1 MVTQSD
7 QPTGERFD
15 LLLKGGHVI
24 DPANGRDGVMDVAIA
39 GGRIAA
45 VERDLAPEQAEQ
57 VVDVTGLYVTPGLID
72 MHVHVYPQHFDIS
85 VVADAQS
92 FSSGITTMV
101 DAGSA
106 GAANFSDFVEQVVN
120 RSKTRVLAFCNVVNL
135 GMGGDFEQ
143 DVARMIPESAAE
155 TVCAYPDVAVG
166 VKLAHYWTWQPW
178 DATHAPWDNVERA
191 VAAGELCSKPVMVDF
206 WPRPP
211 ERSYEDLLLQKLR
224 PGDIHTHVFAQQFP
238 IVNELGRPNELLF
251 EARKRG
257 IIFDL
262 GHGAGSFW
270 FRQAAPALEHGFCP
284 DSISTDLHTG
294 NAANGLVTNLLNA
307 MSKLRNLGLS
317 VQELVERVTVAPAR
331 EIGHPELGTL
341 RVGAEADVTVLE
353 EQQGRFAYI
362 DCGRARMTGT
372 RRLACRLTLRAGD
385 VVYDPEGLTMP
396 EWPDAPEAYWVC
408 RAPAGAPVDWA
419 PPVHPSL
426 G

>member
-1 MVTQSD
+1 MATQSD
-7 QPTGERFD
+7 QPTVEQYD
-15 LLLKGGHVI
+15 LLLQGGHVI
-24 DPANGRDGVMDVAIA
+24 DPANGRDGILDVAIA
-39 GGRIAA
+39 KGRIVA
-45 VERDLAPEQAEQ
+45 VDRNLASERADQ
-57 VVDVTGLYVTPGLID
+57 VIDVTGLYVTPGLID
-72 MHVHVYPQHFDIS
+72 MHVHVFPQHFDIS

-106 GAANFSDFVEQVVN
+106 GAANLTTLVEQVIN
-120 RSKTRVLAFCNVVNL
+120 RSKTRVLAFVNVVDL

-143 DVARMIPESAAE
+143 DVGRMIPEAAAE
-155 TVCAYPDVAVG
+155 AVDAYPDVAVG

-178 DATHAPWDNVERA
+178 DATHGPWDNVERA
-191 VAAGELCSKPVMVDF
+191 VAAGELCARPVMVDF

-211 ERSYEDLLLQKLR
+211 ERSYKELLMHKLR

-238 IVNELGRPNELLF
+238 IVTELGRPNELLF
-251 EARKRG
+251 QARQRG

-270 FRQAAPALEHGFCP
+270 FRQAAPAMEHGFVP

-294 NAANGLVTNLLNA
+294 NAANGLVTNLLHV

-341 RVGAEADVTVLE
+341 SVGAEADVAVLE
-353 EQQGRFAYI
+353 EQEGRFAYI

-385 VVYDPEGLTMP
+385 VVYDPKGLTMP
-396 EWPDAPEAYWVC
+396 EWTEASEAYWVC
-408 RAPAGAPVDWA
+408 RAPAGAPSDWA

-426 G
+426 S